1 LEIKEITTHSETIY
15 NGKIIT
21 VKKDTVTLPDGNIAL
36 REVVEHPGGVGVLPM
51 DENGFIFHTAST
63 KDVFRQMKENPK
75 AEMCFS
81 CGGTQIRVTGV
92 MEQVFDEELRAEI
105 FAHPSRKFLQAWV
118 ANGIDNL
125 LQVLGMLQAPE
136 IRMTWSNEQKEGLVW
151 LFDFCESIDIDSWK
165 PIAFP
170 FLK

>member
-1 LEIKEITTHSETIY
+1 MTSKEILKLVNENPAFHLA
-15 NGKIIT
+15 T
-21 VKKDTVTLPDGNIAL
+21 VEGDQPRVRGMLLFRA
-36 REVVEHPGGVGVLPM
+36 

-92 MEQVFDEELRAEI
+92 MEQVFNEELRAEI

-125 LQVLGMLQAPE
+125 LQVFIMKDCSAV
-136 IRMTWSNEQKEGLVW
+136 TWTMETNFEPKKTIE
-151 LFDFCESIDIDSWK
+151 
-165 PIAFP
+165 
-170 FLK
+170 LK

>member
-1 LEIKEITTHSETIY
+1 MTSKEILKLVNENPAFHLA
-15 NGKIIT
+15 T
-21 VKKDTVTLPDGNIAL
+21 VDGDQPRVRGMLLFKA
-36 REVVEHPGGVGVLPM
+36 

-125 LQVLGMLQAPE
+125 LQVFIMKDCSAV
-136 IRMTWSNEQKEGLVW
+136 TWTMETNFEPKKTIE
-151 LFDFCESIDIDSWK
+151 
-165 PIAFP
+165 
-170 FLK
+170 LK

>member
-1 LEIKEITTHSETIY
+1 MTSKEILKLVNANPACQLET
-15 NGKIIT
+15 
-21 VKKDTVTLPDGNIAL
+21 VDGDQPRVRGMLLFRA
-36 REVVEHPGGVGVLPM
+36 

-105 FAHPSRKFLQAWV
+105 FAHPSRKFLQAWI

-125 LQVLGMLQAPE
+125 LQVFIMKDCSAV
-136 IRMTWSNEQKEGLVW
+136 TWTMETNFEPKKTIE
-151 LFDFCESIDIDSWK
+151 
-165 PIAFP
+165 
-170 FLK
+170 LK